1 MIPID
6 KFELSQ
12 CFPSIEIELKD
23 EIVSFGKYK
32 SIPKGEYVVKQGSY
46 LNFLPI
52 ILDGLIKMYAE
63 EDEVEFLLYY
73 IHPNQCCI
81 LSFNHLFSQEA
92 VRFSAKTEEDT
103 KVLCLPIEKVKEWF
117 MKYPSFTR
125 IILKDFQR
133 NYEDLLNT
141 TKQVVCYKIEDR
153 LVNYLIKKAKL
164 QSCNMIQMSHK
175 QIASDLGTSREV
187 VSRITKKLQASNL
200 LIQHNRHIELLQNY
214 PV

>member
-1 MIPID
+1 MINEKI
-6 KFELSQ
+6 ELSN
-12 CFPSIEIELKD
+12 CFPFIEKELEN
-23 EIVSFGKYK
+23 EILSSGDFKN
-32 SIPKGEYVVKQGSY
+32 IPKGEYVVKQGSY

-63 EDEVEFLLYY
+63 EEEVEFLLYY

-81 LSFNHLFSQEA
+81 LSFNHLFGQEP

-117 MKYPSFTR
+117 IKYPSFTR

-153 LVNYLIKKAKL
+153 LVNYLNEKARLKN
-164 QSCNMIQMSHK
+164 CNLIHMSHQ

-187 VSRITKKLQASNL
+187 VSRLTKKLQSTNL
-200 LIQHNRHIELLQNY
+200 LVQHKRHIELKQFQLA
-214 PV
+214 

>member
-1 MIPID
+1 MLSE
-6 KFELSQ
+6 KLELSR
-12 CFPSIEIELKD
+12 CFPFIEKEL
-23 EIVSFGKYK
+23 ENEMLSFGQLK

-63 EDEVEFLLYY
+63 EEEVEFLLYY
-73 IHPNQCCI
+73 IHPGQCCI
-81 LSFNHLFSQEA
+81 LSFNHLFGQEP
-92 VRFSAKTEEDT
+92 VRFSAVTEKET
-103 KVLCLPIEKVKEWF
+103 KVLCLPIKNVKEWF
-117 MKYPSFTR
+117 FKYPSFTQ

-153 LVNYLIKKAKL
+153 LVNYLTEKAKL
-164 QSCNMIQMSHK
+164 QNCNMIQMSHQ

-187 VSRITKKLQASNL
+187 VSRLTKKLQATDL
-200 LIQHNRHIELLQNY
+200 LIQHKRHIELKQLQ
-214 PV
+214 VS